1 MSVSTSTAALQRGAR
16 VPLRLD
22 GASLGKKALFVALGT
37 LVLAAASWIE
47 VPMVPVPMTMQTYA
61 IVLIGALC
69 GWRLAGAVVL
79 AYLGEAVVGLPVLS
93 GGASGPIHF
102 VGPTAGYLIGFPLA
116 AMLVGWLAEKGW
128 TRDFLRSSA
137 AMLLGHAVILG
148 LGVAWLAALIGWQ
161 DAVAFG
167 LTPFLVGTVL
177 KSALAVATVH
187 LMLRRRP
194 AGSDAGR

>member
-1 MSVSTSTAALQRGAR
+1 MSVSTSTAVLQREAR

-22 GASLGKKALFVALGT
+22 GASLWKKTLLVALGT

-79 AYLGEAVVGLPVLS
+79 AYLGEAVIGLPVLS
-93 GGASGPIHF
+93 GGAGGPLHF
-102 VGPTAGYLIGFPLA
+102 VGPTAGYLIAFPLA
-116 AMLVGWLAEKGW
+116 AMLVGWLAETGW
-128 TRDFLRSSA
+128 TRDLLRSSVT
-137 AMLLGHAVILG
+137 MLLGHAVILG
-148 LGVAWLAALIGWQ
+148 LGVAWLATLIGWQ
-161 DAVAFG
+161 DAVELG
-167 LTPFLVGTVL
+167 LTPFLVGMVL

-187 LMLRRRP
+187 LVLRRRP
-194 AGSDAGR
+194 AGSDVDR